1 MSEDKCR
8 PVEVDGEIIQVHGG
22 AEMDATDREM
32 FADVVR
38 AAKRRMA
45 SETGHASGEYCIE
58 WVGVDLAPDGP
69 DKVWACVECGRTH
82 RQGDTS

>member
-8 PVEVDGEIIQVHGG
+8 PVEVDGEIIRVHGG

-38 AAKRRMA
+38 AAKRKFDAEAKRVECQHLHLTDHLML
-45 SETGHASGEYCIE
+45 
-58 WVGVDLAPDGP
+58 D
-69 DKVWACVECGRTH
+69 VWAENPLWVCDDCGKVC
-82 RQGDTS
+82 DA